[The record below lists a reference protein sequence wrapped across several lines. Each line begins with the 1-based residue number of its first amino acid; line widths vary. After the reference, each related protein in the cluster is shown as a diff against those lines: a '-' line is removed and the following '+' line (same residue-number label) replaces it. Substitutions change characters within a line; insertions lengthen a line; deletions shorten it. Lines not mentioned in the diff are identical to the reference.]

1 MDLGLVQLAVK
12 ALSNELQEL
21 KLETKAMKV
30 EISELKRRS
39 SGQPIEK
46 EDKKQD
52 DALLTLAQ
60 ARKLLN
66 VGRNTFLALVKNE
79 EITPIRMNLRTIRYS
94 KVAIM
99 EFMERNRG

>member
-1 MDLGLVQLAVK
+1 
-12 ALSNELQEL
+12 
-21 KLETKAMKV
+21 MKV

-46 EDKKQD
+46 KSEKQE

-60 ARKLLN
+60 ARKILN
-66 VGRNTFLALVKNE
+66 VGRNTFLALIKNE

>member
-60 ARKLLN
+60 ARKILN

-79 EITPIRMNLRTIRYS
+79 GITPIRMNLRTIRYS